1 MRRSEREVTD
11 SIEILSII
19 KACDVMRLAMVDE
32 TGRPYIIPLNFG
44 WETIDGVLTLYFH
57 CACEG
62 RKLDILRHNPKVCF
76 EMDTDHRLTTAEKPC
91 GYSFGYK
98 SVIGWGEVV
107 LLETH
112 EDKSPGLQAIMR
124 HAGRADASF
133 TPADTQKVCVGR
145 LTVDC
150 VTGKSHP

>member
-44 WETIDGVLTLYFH
+44 WETADGILTLYFH
-57 CACEG
+57 GANEG

-76 EMDTDHRLTTAEKPC
+76 EMDTDHRLTTADKPC

-112 EDKSPGLQAIMR
+112 EAKTLGLQAIMR
-124 HAGRADASF
+124 HAGRAQVSALRIPSAS
-133 TPADTQKVCVGR
+133 A
-145 LTVDC
+145 LAN
-150 VTGKSHP
+150 